1 MAVDVTKV
9 TNRRQVH
16 YESLQDLISDAERL
30 SAGPVRTLGNKS
42 FEQILR
48 HLSLVMDVSIDGSG
62 KPLPMPLYIRV
73 LARLLKKKIL
83 ARGLRPGIRLGA
95 DGDARVWPAGRDAAT
110 ELEDLRK
117 AVHRLGVETKR
128 GSHPAFGKMDVD
140 EWHVFHLRHSELH
153 MSFVV
158 PA

>member
-9 TNRRQVH
+9 TNRRRVR
-16 YESLQDLISDAERL
+16 YETLQDLIADAERL
-30 SAGPVRTLGNKS
+30 SARPVHTLGNKS

-48 HLSLVMDVSIDGSG
+48 HLSLVMNVSIDGSA

-73 LARLLKKKIL
+73 LGRLLKKKIL
-83 ARGLRPGIRLGA
+83 ARGLRPGVRLPSDA
-95 DGDARVWPAGRDAAT
+95 DASVWPAGRDAAV
-110 ELEDLRK
+110 ELEDLRR

-128 GSHPAFGKMDVD
+128 GSHPAFGKMDVA
-140 EWHVFHLRHSELH
+140 EWNLFHLRHSELH
-153 MSFVV
+153 MSFVT

>member
-1 MAVDVTKV
+1 
-9 TNRRQVH
+9 
-16 YESLQDLISDAERL
+16 
-30 SAGPVRTLGNKS
+30 

-48 HLSLVMDVSIDGSG
+48 HLSLVMNVSIDGSG
-62 KPLPMPLYIRV
+62 KPLPMPLYVR
-73 LARLLKKKIL
+73 LMGRLLKKKIL
-83 ARGLRPGIRLGA
+83 ASGLRPGVQLREDA
-95 DGDARVWPAGRDAAT
+95 DARVWPPGRDAAT

-140 EWHVFHLRHSELH
+140 EWNLFHLRHSELH
-153 MSFVV
+153 MSFVT